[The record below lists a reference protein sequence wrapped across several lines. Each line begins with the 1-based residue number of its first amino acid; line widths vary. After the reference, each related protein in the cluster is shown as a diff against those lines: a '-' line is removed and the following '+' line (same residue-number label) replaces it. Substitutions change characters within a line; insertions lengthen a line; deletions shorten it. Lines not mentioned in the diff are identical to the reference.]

1 MVRIGDDFTTSKPTR
16 TPNPQQSQV
25 KISDENLKAM
35 GLILEK
41 LKQSDKTSATSKI
54 KAVPFPTST
63 TSTVQIN
70 KDGTYTETETIKDG
84 SGVKTKRTIVEYDQ
98 DGNRI
103 IKSVTKEVDEF
114 YGGKKKTEY
123 VDKDGDGFAD
133 YIVETGI
140 DGKQKKTKLPNIKG
154 ASSQEMNNRNMEV
167 LNGGNKG
174 LVYGA

>member
-16 TPNPQQSQV
+16 TPNSQQSQV
-25 KISDENLKAM
+25 KISEENLKAM

-114 YGGKKKTEY
+114 YGGKTKTEY
-123 VDKDGDGFAD
+123 VYPKSGSDFESEIKWAFDKSEFKHLWRKSLEIQL
-133 YIVETGI
+133 YH
-140 DGKQKKTKLPNIKG
+140 KK
-154 ASSQEMNNRNMEV
+154 
-167 LNGGNKG
+167 
-174 LVYGA
+174 

>member
-1 MVRIGDDFTTSKPTR
+1 M
-16 TPNPQQSQV
+16 
-25 KISDENLKAM
+25 
-35 GLILEK
+35 
-41 LKQSDKTSATSKI
+41 
-54 KAVPFPTST
+54 
-63 TSTVQIN
+63 
-70 KDGTYTETETIKDG
+70 
-84 SGVKTKRTIVEYDQ
+84 TKV
-98 DGNRI
+98 
-103 IKSVTKEVDEF
+103 VDEF
-114 YGGKKKTEY
+114 YGGKTKTEY